1 MPDLSPL
8 RVCIVTDAY
17 LPSVGGV
24 ENHVLYLA
32 AELKRLG
39 HDVVVVTHK
48 SPPVANQVA
57 HQVESPVPVHRLAG
71 GLLVFREHDIA
82 IDPRMVSSFK
92 RLLDGP
98 GPGQLGTTRD
108 SRLGTRSELPER
120 NWSQR
125 PLSDSAVMSRAGF
138 DIVHG
143 QSEGSYLVYEALAAA
158 RRRGIATVL
167 TRHSVL
173 RNKPAI
179 ARPFLISLTKLLA
192 RRADGLIAVS
202 RSCAEESSGFPG
214 SVRIIPNGVDT
225 NEFKPMPAERDRVR
239 AELGFSDGDIV
250 LGFVGRLHTT
260 KGIPL
265 LLDVFEQLHREN
277 PRLKLLLAGPGPL
290 RAAIEGRARAS
301 SGAVELLE
309 PRPFDKVA
317 SLLNAL
323 DVFTF
328 ASRGEAF
335 GISLL
340 EAMACGL
347 PSVAF
352 GRWGVR
358 ELVSDGETGL
368 LADGPAEFSEK
379 LRRLTSD
386 RALRERLGQAALK
399 SVEERFSWPHVAAET
414 VAFYR
419 ELIAER
425 KGSGVPGLAAAAPV
439 GHCGG
444 SGSGT

>member
-1 MPDLSPL
+1 MSTPEPLSI
-8 RVCIVTDAY
+8 CIVTDAY
-17 LPSVGGV
+17 LPSIGGV
-24 ENHVLYLA
+24 ENHVLYLS

-48 SPPVANQVA
+48 LPPVQNQA
-57 HQVESPVPVHRLAG
+57 ARQVESPVPVHRLAG
-71 GLLVFREHDIA
+71 GLLVYREHDIA
-82 IDPRMVSSFK
+82 IDPRMVASFK
-92 RLLDGP
+92 GLLD
-98 GPGQLGTTRD
+98 R
-108 SRLGTRSELPER
+108 SR
-120 NWSQR
+120 
-125 PLSDSAVMSRAGF
+125 F

-173 RNKPAI
+173 RNKPAV

-202 RSCAEESSGFPG
+202 RSCAEESAGFPG
-214 SVRIIPNGVDT
+214 PIRVIPNGVDT
-225 NEFKPMPAERDRVR
+225 TEFRVLPSERQRLR
-239 AELGFSDGDIV
+239 TELGFSEFDVV
-250 LGFVGRLHTT
+250 LGFIGRLHTT

-265 LLDVFEQLHREN
+265 LLDVFDQLHRED

-301 SGAVELLE
+301 SGAVKLLE

-317 SLLNAL
+317 PLLNAL
-323 DVFTF
+323 DVFAF
-328 ASRGEAF
+328 PSRGEAF

-352 GRWGVR
+352 GRWGVK
-358 ELVSDGETGL
+358 ELVNDGETGL
-368 LADGPAEFSEK
+368 LADSPVEFSEK

-386 RALRERLGQAALK
+386 RTLRERLGQAALS
-399 SVEERFSWPHVAAET
+399 SVEERFSWPRVAAET

-419 ELIAER
+419 ELVR
-425 KGSGVPGLAAAAPV
+425 G
-439 GHCGG
+439 
-444 SGSGT
+444 

>member
-1 MPDLSPL
+1 MSTPERLSI
-8 RVCIVTDAY
+8 CIVTDAY
-17 LPSVGGV
+17 LPSIGGV
-24 ENHVLYLA
+24 ENHVLYLS

-48 SPPVANQVA
+48 QPPVQNQVA
-57 HQVESPVPVHRLAG
+57 CQVESPVPVHRLAG

-92 RLLDGP
+92 RLLD
-98 GPGQLGTTRD
+98 Q
-108 SRLGTRSELPER
+108 SR
-120 NWSQR
+120 
-125 PLSDSAVMSRAGF
+125 F

-143 QSEGSYLVYEALAAA
+143 QSEGSYIVYEALAAA

-173 RNKPAI
+173 RNKPAVV
-179 ARPFLISLTKLLA
+179 RPFLISLTNLLI

-202 RSCAEESSGFPG
+202 RSCAEESAGFPG
-214 SVRIIPNGVDT
+214 PIRVIPNGVDT
-225 NEFKPMPAERDRVR
+225 TEFRPMPAQRQRLR
-239 AELGFSDGDIV
+239 AELGFSDSDIV
-250 LGFVGRLHTT
+250 LGFIGRLHTT

-265 LLDVFEQLHREN
+265 LLDVFDQLHREDH
-277 PRLKLLLAGPGPL
+277 RLKLLLAGPGPL

-301 SGAVELLE
+301 SGAVKLLD

-317 SLLNAL
+317 PLLNAL
-323 DVFTF
+323 DVFAF
-328 ASRGEAF
+328 PSRGEGF

-352 GRWGVR
+352 GRWGVK
-358 ELVSDGETGL
+358 ELVNDGETGL
-368 LADGPAEFSEK
+368 LVDDPAGFSEK

-386 RALRERLGQAALK
+386 RTLRERLGQAALR
-399 SVEERFSWPHVAAET
+399 SVEEKFSWPRVAAET
-414 VAFYR
+414 VTFYR
-419 ELIAER
+419 ELVRGRVLLAGDPAET
-425 KGSGVPGLAAAAPV
+425 GVV
-439 GHCGG
+439 E
-444 SGSGT
+444 

>member
-1 MPDLSPL
+1 MSTPKRLSI
-8 RVCIVTDAY
+8 CIVTDAY
-17 LPSVGGV
+17 LPSIGGV
-24 ENHVLYLA
+24 ENHVLHLS

-39 HDVVVVTHK
+39 YEVVVATHQI
-48 SPPVANQVA
+48 PPAPSCGVS
-57 HQVESPVPVHRLAG
+57 QVESPVPVHRLAG

-92 RLLDGP
+92 RLLD
-98 GPGQLGTTRD
+98 Q
-108 SRLGTRSELPER
+108 SR
-120 NWSQR
+120 
-125 PLSDSAVMSRAGF
+125 F

-158 RRRGIATVL
+158 RHRGIATVL

-173 RNKPAI
+173 RNKPAV
-179 ARPFLISLTKLLA
+179 ARPFLISLTNLLTK
-192 RRADGLIAVS
+192 RADGLIAVS
-202 RSCAEESSGFPG
+202 RSCAEESAGFPG
-214 SVRIIPNGVDT
+214 PIRVIPNGVDT
-225 NEFKPMPAERDRVR
+225 TEFRVLPSERQRLR
-239 AELGFSDGDIV
+239 TELGFSDVDVV
-250 LGFVGRLHTT
+250 LGFIGRLHTT

-265 LLDVFEQLHREN
+265 LLDVFDQLHRED

-301 SGAVELLE
+301 SGAVKLLE

-317 SLLNAL
+317 PLLNAL
-323 DVFTF
+323 DVFAF
-328 ASRGEAF
+328 PSRGEAF

-352 GRWGVR
+352 GRWGVK
-358 ELVSDGETGL
+358 ELVTDGETGL
-368 LADGPAEFSEK
+368 LADSPAEFSEK

-386 RALRERLGQAALK
+386 RTLRERLGQAALR
-399 SVEERFSWPHVAAET
+399 SVEERFSWPRVAAET

-419 ELIAER
+419 ELVR
-425 KGSGVPGLAAAAPV
+425 G
-439 GHCGG
+439 
-444 SGSGT
+444 

>member
-1 MPDLSPL
+1 MSTPEPLSI
-8 RVCIVTDAY
+8 CIVTDAY
-17 LPSVGGV
+17 LPSIGGV
-24 ENHVLYLA
+24 ENHVLYLS

-39 HDVVVVTHK
+39 HDVVVVTHRT
-48 SPPVANQVA
+48 PPVQNHVVR
-57 HQVESPVPVHRLAG
+57 QVESPVPVHRLAG
-71 GLLVFREHDIA
+71 GLLVYREHDIA

-92 RLLDGP
+92 RLLD
-98 GPGQLGTTRD
+98 Q
-108 SRLGTRSELPER
+108 SR
-120 NWSQR
+120 
-125 PLSDSAVMSRAGF
+125 F

-158 RRRGIATVL
+158 RQRGIATVL

-179 ARPFLISLTKLLA
+179 ARPFVISLTRLLA

-202 RSCAEESSGFPG
+202 RSCAEESVGFPG
-214 SVRIIPNGVDT
+214 PIRVIPNGVDT
-225 NEFKPMPAERDRVR
+225 TEFRPMPSERQRLR
-239 AELGFSDGDIV
+239 MELGFSAVDVV
-250 LGFVGRLHTT
+250 LGFIGRLHTT

-265 LLDVFEQLHREN
+265 LLDVFDQLHRED

-301 SGAVELLE
+301 SGAVKLLE

-317 SLLNAL
+317 PLLNAL
-323 DVFTF
+323 DVFAF
-328 ASRGEAF
+328 PSRGEAF

-352 GRWGVR
+352 GRWGVK
-358 ELVSDGETGL
+358 ELVNDGETGL
-368 LADGPAEFSEK
+368 LADSPAEFSEK

-386 RALRERLGQAALK
+386 RTLRERLGQAALR
-399 SVEERFSWPHVAAET
+399 SVEERFSWPRVAAET

-419 ELIAER
+419 ELVR
-425 KGSGVPGLAAAAPV
+425 G
-439 GHCGG
+439 
-444 SGSGT
+444 

>member
-1 MPDLSPL
+1 MSNPAPLS
-8 RVCIVTDAY
+8 VCIVTDAY
-17 LPSVGGV
+17 LPSIGGV
-24 ENHVLYLA
+24 ENHVLYLS

-39 HDVVVVTHK
+39 HDVVVVTHRL
-48 SPPVANQVA
+48 PPVQNQA
-57 HQVESPVPVHRLAG
+57 ARQVESPVPVHRLAG

-82 IDPRMVSSFK
+82 IDPRMVTSFK
-92 RLLDGP
+92 GLLD
-98 GPGQLGTTRD
+98 R
-108 SRLGTRSELPER
+108 SR
-120 NWSQR
+120 
-125 PLSDSAVMSRAGF
+125 F

-158 RRRGIATVL
+158 RKRGTATVL

-173 RNKPAI
+173 RNKPAV

-202 RSCAEESSGFPG
+202 RSCAEESAGFPG
-214 SVRIIPNGVDT
+214 SIRVIPNGVDT
-225 NEFKPMPAERDRVR
+225 TEFRVLPSERQRLR
-239 AELGFSDGDIV
+239 TELGFSEFDVV
-250 LGFVGRLHTT
+250 LGFIGRLHTT

-265 LLDVFEQLHREN
+265 LLDVFDQLHRED

-301 SGAVELLE
+301 SGAVKLLE

-317 SLLNAL
+317 PLLNAL
-323 DVFTF
+323 DVFAF
-328 ASRGEAF
+328 PSRGEAF

-352 GRWGVR
+352 GRWGVK
-358 ELVSDGETGL
+358 ELVNDGETGL
-368 LADGPAEFSEK
+368 LADSPVEFSEK

-386 RALRERLGQAALK
+386 RTLRERLGQAALR
-399 SVEERFSWPHVAAET
+399 SVEERFSWPRVAAET

-419 ELIAER
+419 ELVR
-425 KGSGVPGLAAAAPV
+425 G
-439 GHCGG
+439 
-444 SGSGT
+444 

>member
-1 MPDLSPL
+1 MSTSERLSI
-8 RVCIVTDAY
+8 CIVTDAY
-17 LPSVGGV
+17 LPSIGGV
-24 ENHVLYLA
+24 ENHVLYLS

-48 SPPVANQVA
+48 LPPVQNQA
-57 HQVESPVPVHRLAG
+57 ARQVESPVPVHRLAG
-71 GLLVFREHDIA
+71 GLLVYREHDIA
-82 IDPRMVSSFK
+82 IDPRMVASFK
-92 RLLDGP
+92 GLLD
-98 GPGQLGTTRD
+98 R
-108 SRLGTRSELPER
+108 SR
-120 NWSQR
+120 
-125 PLSDSAVMSRAGF
+125 F

-173 RNKPAI
+173 RNKPAV
-179 ARPFLISLTKLLA
+179 ARPFLISLTKLLTK
-192 RRADGLIAVS
+192 RADGLIAVS
-202 RSCAEESSGFPG
+202 RSCAEESAGFPG
-214 SVRIIPNGVDT
+214 PIRVIPNGVDT
-225 NEFKPMPAERDRVR
+225 TEFRVLPSERQRLR
-239 AELGFSDGDIV
+239 TELGFSEFDVV
-250 LGFVGRLHTT
+250 LGFIGRLHTT

-265 LLDVFEQLHREN
+265 LLDVFDQLHRED

-301 SGAVELLE
+301 SGAVKLLE

-317 SLLNAL
+317 PLLNAL
-323 DVFTF
+323 DVFAF
-328 ASRGEAF
+328 PSRGEAF

-352 GRWGVR
+352 GRWGVK
-358 ELVSDGETGL
+358 ELVNDGETGL
-368 LADGPAEFSEK
+368 LADSPVEFSEK

-386 RALRERLGQAALK
+386 RTLRERLGQAALS
-399 SVEERFSWPHVAAET
+399 SVEERFSWPRVAAET

-419 ELIAER
+419 ELVR
-425 KGSGVPGLAAAAPV
+425 G
-439 GHCGG
+439 
-444 SGSGT
+444 

>member
-1 MPDLSPL
+1 
-8 RVCIVTDAY
+8 
-17 LPSVGGV
+17 
-24 ENHVLYLA
+24 
-32 AELKRLG
+32 
-39 HDVVVVTHK
+39 VVVVTHK
-48 SPPVANQVA
+48 PPPVPNQVA
-57 HQVESPVPVHRLAG
+57 RQVESPVLVHRLAG

-82 IDPRMVSSFK
+82 IDPRMIASFK
-92 RLLDGP
+92 NLLD
-98 GPGQLGTTRD
+98 R
-108 SRLGTRSELPER
+108 SR
-120 NWSQR
+120 
-125 PLSDSAVMSRAGF
+125 F

-158 RRRGIATVL
+158 RHRGITTVL

-202 RSCAEESSGFPG
+202 RSCAEESAGFPG
-214 SVRIIPNGVDT
+214 PIRVIPNGVDT
-225 NEFKPMPAERDRVR
+225 TEFRVLPSERQRLR
-239 AELGFSDGDIV
+239 TELGFSDVDVV
-250 LGFVGRLHTT
+250 LGFIGRLHTT

-265 LLDVFEQLHREN
+265 LLDVFDQLHRED

-317 SLLNAL
+317 PLLNAL
-323 DVFTF
+323 DVFAF
-328 ASRGEAF
+328 PSRGEAF

-352 GRWGVR
+352 GRWGVK
-358 ELVSDGETGL
+358 ELVNHGETGL
-368 LADGPAEFSEK
+368 LADNPADFSEK
-379 LRRLTSD
+379 LRWLVSD
-386 RALRERLGQAALK
+386 GTLRERLGQAARR
-399 SVEERFSWPHVAAET
+399 SVEERFSWPRVASET
-414 VAFYR
+414 VQFYR
-419 ELIAER
+419 ELVAAR
-425 KGSGVPGLAAAAPV
+425 KGSRIRGF
-439 GHCGG
+439 
-444 SGSGT
+444 